1 MQAAITK
8 LSYEVELAP
17 GETLQLPQRIA
28 DSVGPGQ
35 WLVTIEPLPST
46 VLRERVRGHSA
57 FLNSYVAEDE
67 GLYDDYPAG

>member
-17 GETLQLPQRIA
+17 GETLQLPQQIV

-35 WLVTIEPLPST
+35 WLVTIEPLLPTSSPQ
-46 VLRERVRGHSA
+46 RVRGHSA
-57 FLNSYVAEDE
+57 FLNSYAPEDE